1 MFVLEAD
8 PEVAPR
14 ATLLL
19 PEGVHSLALLRG
31 HGLDDDDRAA
41 LTRGLAVYCD
51 DEELAL
57 PDWFWAGVAP
67 VVSGRLLAALVSLG
81 VDNLEAFPVV
91 VEHDLGPVAADYY
104 ALNVVGCV
112 ACIDLDRSEY
122 TRFGGRLFALE
133 TMHVDPR
140 PQRRDALSPGR
151 VDDGGARPRRARRR
165 PGRDA
170 HDGPAH
176 DPRRSLAQHGFLR
189 SHRSRSP
196 G

>member
-19 PEGVHSLALLRG
+19 PDGVHSLALLRG
-31 HGLDDDDRAA
+31 HGLDDDDHTA
-41 LTRGLAVYCD
+41 LSRSLAVYCD

-67 VVSGRLLAALVSLG
+67 VVSGRLRAALVSLG
-81 VDNLEAFPVV
+81 VDNLEAFPVT
-91 VEHDLGPVAADYY
+91 VEHDLGPVTAEYY

-112 ACIDLDRSEY
+112 ACIDLGRSEY
-122 TRFGGRLFALE
+122 TTFEGRLFALE

-140 PQRRDALSPGR
+140 LPADVMLFRPAEWPMVLLVRDELAAALAAMPMTG
-151 VDDGGARPRRARRR
+151 
-165 PGRDA
+165 
-170 HDGPAH
+170 
-176 DPRRSLAQHGFLR
+176 LR
-189 SHRSRSP
+189 LTPTAAWRNLDF
-196 G
+196 

>member
-14 ATLLL
+14 ATLLF

-41 LTRGLAVYCD
+41 LTQGAAVYCD
-51 DEELAL
+51 DEALAL

-81 VDNLEAFPVV
+81 VDNLEAFPVA
-91 VEHDLGPVAADYY
+91 VEHDLGPVAADFY

-112 ACIDLDRSEY
+112 ACIDLDRSEF
-122 TRFGGRLFALE
+122 TSFEGRLFALE
-133 TMHVDPR
+133 TMHVNPR
-140 PQRRDALSPGR
+140 LPDDVMLVRPAEWPMVLLVRDELATALAALPMTG
-151 VDDGGARPRRARRR
+151 
-165 PGRDA
+165 
-170 HDGPAH
+170 
-176 DPRRSLAQHGFLR
+176 LR
-189 SHRSRSP
+189 LTPTATWRNLDF
-196 G
+196 